1 MPFGT
6 RVRQKDCNME
16 AWQERTALLLGDES
30 LQKLSNSRVLVAGLG
45 GVGACAAEM
54 LVRAGIGHLDIIDA
68 DKVSESNINRQI
80 IALHST
86 IGRLKTDVLS
96 ERLKDIAPNLQIS
109 AINEFLHEDNIEVL
123 LKPEYDFVV
132 DAIDT
137 LSPKTALIS
146 WCLRNNLPLVSSM
159 GSGAKTDI
167 TSVRIADI
175 SKTNTCPLARAL
187 RGRLSRLA
195 SKMDFRR
202 YIPRKTNRERSSGRK
217 HPQQTQQYRHNQLC
231 AGGFRLR
238 LRPGAIQGI
247 YRRNLIFVNFA
258 GKINKGCL
266 IIV

>member
-1 MPFGT
+1 
-6 RVRQKDCNME
+6 ME
-16 AWQERTALLLGDES
+16 AWQERTALLLGDDS

-167 TSVRIADI
+167 TAVRIADI

-187 RGRLSRLA
+187 RGRLSRLGIKDGFSA
-195 SKMDFRR
+195 VYSEEKPIKSAVVEENTRN
-202 YIPRKTNRERSSGRK
+202 KRSNTGTISYVPAVFG
-217 HPQQTQQYRHNQLC
+217 C
-231 AGGFRLR
+231 ACAQA
-238 LRPGAIQGI
+238 AIQGI
-247 YRRNLIFVNFA
+247 LSKEFNF
-258 GKINKGCL
+258 C
-266 IIV
+266 